1 MEFNEFIKQAE
12 AHWLRD
18 HTETGEQEPTFHE
31 YKHVDGIIK
40 HAKKTYKELPF

>member
-31 YKHVDGIIK
+31 YKAGKGGRSV
-40 HAKKTYKELPF
+40 AKSATKG